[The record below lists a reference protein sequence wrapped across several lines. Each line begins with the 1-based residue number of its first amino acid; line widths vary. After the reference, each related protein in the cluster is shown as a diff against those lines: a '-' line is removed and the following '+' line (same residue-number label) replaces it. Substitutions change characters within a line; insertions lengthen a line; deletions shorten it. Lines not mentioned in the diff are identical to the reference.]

1 MPSYKNVFDDY
12 ITEPEAASNLKNIFD
27 DTVESI
33 DNKGIEF
40 QFKGRSRTPTD
51 IDQLFYQTGIDK
63 LKTKH
68 PNLYGLIGSTVETAR
83 QVGDWTVDMIPALK
97 YARPDDRERFMALD
111 TLDQR
116 VAILHEAAGAMLW
129 AGAMKPMEA
138 LALIPQTGK
147 AIYGAGRTTI
157 KALKTGYT
165 PVVDVGFNGWKA
177 TGTRRTFMNWAKK
190 KGYPKAR
197 AENAF
202 EFGSGETTTVR
213 ETSRQIWEIYNLEQ
227 QLASETVRGFGST
240 VSKTS
245 TGMRSAFKDWTSKRF
260 SRADGK
266 GMTMETASEP
276 VMKEFTKWFAAE
288 SPELHAAAMRA
299 GQSGEV
305 LGKNLHGFI
314 NIYPIRFVLGAG
326 EKAWGTFSKVYRPIE
341 TATKLKNRA
350 VADNISRLYEML
362 QESGLGKISKKG
374 RFKPDPMFNKSV
386 KAQAYKYITEAD
398 DIYEAVRQGAMTAE
412 EGQAALGNIINKSA
426 PEFPLV
432 RRLIDVSQEYS
443 DHLYAQH
450 TKWKMREIFDRAG
463 ITAAGADR
471 LDLVFA
477 NEIEPALKEMFKAK
491 NGTNATDKIL
501 GLQKLSKRLA
511 MEAEMPGM
519 FKGLNE
525 AMSATAK
532 EGALKNLQYGADEG
546 IMEYL
551 GGYAARL
558 IKRDFQAQDISFKL
572 MSSERMPFYTQ
583 SRSATQAV
591 SRAEDF
597 DSMIYLRTNAQAK
610 EMFYNKTLSQVSNYV
625 NKNLPDDYKTY
636 ISHWV
641 ARLHGIPSQMDHH
654 MARVLNNTVP
664 GTWDARRVFNMT
676 KTVNDFTYMGI
687 LGLKPFSAMRNLFQP
702 AITLTPTLGRGFI
715 KGWETMIKGYANLRN
730 PEMIA
735 YLNEIG
741 VITDYAPE
749 LMKMTNVFKIPKA
762 IRIGGKSFAM
772 PSQDAVRDFT
782 MWMFSQSDR
791 LNRYVSGAAAAVQWE
806 EGMALFKAGERTIN
820 KVMKATAANKR
831 PEWIQLEIRD
841 LLRRGQV
848 DAAKKT
854 FVTDVVAGSQ
864 WLYGPLDAPILTQ
877 TWGSIGRQMAV
888 FQSWWAHY
896 GANLEQWAMT
906 GKGPGGSVERMLSWG
921 MSSAV
926 VATAMSGVW
935 GTGTAGR
942 STFLGPFSGAASKVG
957 DPYMAALMVPAWRP
971 VIQSAE
977 LAIKA
982 GQLIGGASPAEISA
996 VKRQGKALVKTAFNF
1011 VPGGGVGYQVHSK
1024 LFQKSRPGIV
1034 PTGYEFKAGIKEGLG
1049 IRSY

>member
-12 ITEPEAASNLKNIFD
+12 ITEPEAASNLKNVFD

-33 DNKGIEF
+33 DKKGIEF
-40 QFKGRSRTPTD
+40 KFEGRSRTPTD
-51 IDQLFYQTGIDK
+51 IDQLFYNTGIDK

-68 PNLYGLIGSTVETAR
+68 PNLYGMVGGAVETAR
-83 QVGDWTVDMIPALK
+83 DIGDWAVDMIPALK
-97 YARPDDRERFMALD
+97 YARPDDRERFMSLSKN
-111 TLDQR
+111 DQSI
-116 VAILHEAAGAMLW
+116 AILHEAAGAMLW

-138 LALIPQTGK
+138 LALIPQIGK
-147 AIYGAGRTTI
+147 GIYGAGATTF

-165 PVVDVGFNGWKA
+165 PVVDIGFKGWKSA
-177 TGTRRTFMNWAKK
+177 STRGTFMNWAKK
-190 KGYPKAR
+190 KGYPKGR
-197 AENAF
+197 AENAY
-202 EFGSGETTTVR
+202 EFGSGETTAVHD
-213 ETSRQIWEIYNLEQ
+213 TSKQIWEIYTLEQ
-227 QLASETVRGFGST
+227 ELASETVKGFGST
-240 VSKTS
+240 VNKTS
-245 TGMRSAFKDWTSKRF
+245 TGMRNAFKGWASKRF
-260 SRADGK
+260 GSAGGK
-266 GMTMETASEP
+266 NGTMETASEP
-276 VMKEFTKWFAAE
+276 IMKEFHRWFAAE
-288 SPELHAAAMRA
+288 SPELHATAMRA
-299 GQSGEV
+299 AQGGEA

-314 NIYPIRFVLGAG
+314 NLYPIRFVLGAG

-341 TATKLKNRA
+341 TATKLKNRS

-362 QESGLGKISKKG
+362 QESGLGTITKKG

-398 DIYEAVRQGAMTAE
+398 NIYESVRQGAMTAE
-412 EGQAALGNIINKSA
+412 ASEAALGNIINKAA

-432 RRLIDVSQEYS
+432 RRLIDVGYEYM

-450 TKWKMREIFDRAG
+450 TAWKMREIFDRAG
-463 ITAAGADR
+463 VTAAGADS
-471 LDLVFA
+471 LDIIFKK
-477 NEIEPALKEMFKAK
+477 EIEPALKELFKAK
-491 NGTNATDKIL
+491 NGHNATNKVLELQKIL
-501 GLQKLSKRLA
+501 ERLRI
-511 MEAEMPGM
+511 EVEMPGM
-519 FKGLNE
+519 FRGMGGEIK
-525 AMSATAK
+525 TAADTVFK
-532 EGALKNLQYGADEG
+532 DLQYEADDG
-546 IMEYL
+546 IMSYL
-551 GGYAARL
+551 GGYAARI
-558 IKRDFQAQDISFKL
+558 IKRDFQSQDISFKL
-572 MSSERMPFYTQ
+572 MASERMPFYTKE
-583 SRSATQAV
+583 RSATQAV
-591 SRAEDF
+591 GRAEDF
-597 DSMIYLRTNAQAK
+597 DSMLYLRTNAQAK
-610 EMFYNKTLSQVSNYV
+610 EMFYNKTLSQVSSYV
-625 NKNLPDDYKTY
+625 NKNLPEDYKTY

-654 MARVLNNTVP
+654 MARVLNNTIP

-702 AITLTPTLGRGFI
+702 AITLPPTLGKGFI
-715 KGWETMIKGYANLRN
+715 KGWETMIKGYAKLRD
-730 PEMIA
+730 PEMIG

-749 LMKMTNVFKIPKA
+749 LMKMTNIFKIPKS
-762 IRIGGKSFAM
+762 IRIGSTSFAM

-782 MWMFSQSDR
+782 MWLFSGSDR
-791 LNRYVSGAAAAVQWE
+791 LNRYVSGAAASVQWE
-806 EGMALFKAGERTIN
+806 EGMALWKTGERTVN
-820 KVMKATAANKR
+820 KIMKATAADKR
-831 PEWIQLEIRD
+831 PEWIQMEIRD

-848 DAAKKT
+848 DTAKKS

-864 WLYGPLDAPILTQ
+864 WLYGPMDAPIITQ

-942 STFLGPFSGAASKVG
+942 STFLGPFAGAASKVN

-982 GQLIGGASPAEISA
+982 GQLIGGASPAELSA
-996 VKRQGKALVKTAFNF
+996 VKRQSKALLKTAFNF
-1011 VPGGGVGYQVHSK
+1011 VPGGNIGYQVHGK
-1024 LFQKSRPGIV
+1024 LFQKGKPGIV
-1034 PTGYEFKAGIKEGLG
+1034 PSGYEFKSAIKTGLG
-1049 IRSY
+1049 MKGF